1 MILADDGAISVTY
14 GQLSSALIQ
23 YYPTQEMV
31 RSLHIH
37 RVIDKDRYICQVP
50 SLRLCAINIVL
61 TRAIQ
66 ACEKW
71 EEMCIKHN

>member
-23 YYPTQEMV
+23 YYPTLEMV

-37 RVIDKDRYICQVP
+37 REIDKDRYLPGTIPWIVCDQYCVDP
-50 SLRLCAINIVL
+50 SNSGL
-61 TRAIQ
+61 
-66 ACEKW
+66 
-71 EEMCIKHN
+71 

>member
-23 YYPTQEMV
+23 YYPTLEMV

-37 RVIDKDRYICQVP
+37 RVIDKDRY
-50 SLRLCAINIVL
+50 N
-61 TRAIQ
+61 
-66 ACEKW
+66 
-71 EEMCIKHN
+71 

>member
-23 YYPTQEMV
+23 YYPTLEMV

-37 RVIDKDRYICQVP
+37 RVIEKIDKIAGTIPWAVC
-50 SLRLCAINIVL
+50 
-61 TRAIQ
+61 
-66 ACEKW
+66 
-71 EEMCIKHN
+71 